1 MFNNII
7 ADSFSRIKNAQSS
20 RNLETPIHFSKF
32 MLEIMIILRNEGYIR
47 GFSLEGKTIKVF
59 LKYSKEQPTFSKV
72 HLISKPSR
80 RVYYNFSNLIKKNT
94 QTGTFI
100 ISTSQGL
107 LSGTEA
113 LQKNLGGEVVCY
125 II

>member
-1 MFNNII
+1 
-7 ADSFSRIKNAQSS
+7 
-20 RNLETPIHFSKF
+20 
-32 MLEIMIILRNEGYIR
+32 
-47 GFSLEGKTIKVF
+47 V
-59 LKYSKEQPTFSKV
+59 QPTFSKV

>member
-1 MFNNII
+1 MFNSIV

-20 RNLETPIHFSKF
+20 RNLETSIHFSKF
-32 MLEIMIILRNEGYIR
+32 MLEIIVILRNEGFIR
-47 GFSLEGKTIKVF
+47 GFSVGNKRIKVF
-59 LKYSKEQPTFSKV
+59 LKYSKEQPTFTNV

-80 RVYYNFSNLIKKNT
+80 RVYYNLSNLIKKNT

-107 LSGTEA
+107 LTSTDA
-113 LQKNLGGEVVCY
+113 LHKNLGGEAVCY